1 MISITNAAKEPH
13 ITPLQ
18 DAMWHRGMAGIDSCV
33 FNFFENFAAEVSSN
47 NSVKIRSGI
56 GMIQG
61 RYFCVEPST
70 YDEVTIANGTQ
81 GEKRKDLIVCRWTVD
96 EEQKIQSGD
105 WVVIQGTPTTGTPVA
120 PPYTTGDLDAGD
132 LIADMPF
139 YEVTLDGINVTGVA
153 QKFTSLGGIK
163 KVMNIPSNALKFL
176 TGNGNGDTPTN
187 WGKAGPGMAYISTE
201 GILTNQPMKYG
212 WLMNYTAGGSVVAQ
226 QFVGLDGNS
235 PVWYRSGNS
244 SGWYPGSNGWIRSQ
258 DDNWGAGG
266 LCVLQLTSNTGT
278 WGTSGGTV
286 TPVKIAYQSGGILKD
301 NGDSTFTIKK
311 ACKVKVSGSMII
323 LPVDSNAWCTLRC
336 ELRKGG
342 TQLAIA
348 SSANYAGNTDI
359 VPFSEDIVNL
369 SAGDTIRLHAYATA
383 ANKLRLGAPTTVSLQ
398 IL

>member
-18 DAMWHRGMAGIDSCV
+18 DSMWHRGMAGIDSCV

-96 EEQKIQSGD
+96 EEQKVQSGD
-105 WVVIQGTPTTGTPVA
+105 WVVIQGAPTTGTPAA
-120 PPYTTGDLDAGD
+120 PSYTDGDLDAGD

-187 WGKAGPGMAYISTE
+187 WGKAGPGMTYISTE
-201 GILTNQPMKYG
+201 GILANQPRKYG

-301 NGDSTFTIKK
+301 NGDSTFTTKK

-323 LPVDSNAWCTLRC
+323 LPADSSAWCVLRC

-348 SSANYAGNTDI
+348 SSANYVGNTDI

>member
-18 DAMWHRGMAGIDSCV
+18 DSMWHRGMAGIDSCV

-96 EEQKIQSGD
+96 EEQKVQSGD
-105 WVVIQGTPTTGTPVA
+105 WVVIQGTPTTGTPAV
-120 PPYTTGDLDAGD
+120 PSYTAGDLDAGD

-176 TGNGNGDTPTN
+176 TGNGNGDEPIN

-201 GILTNQPMKYG
+201 GMLENQPMKYG
-212 WLMNYTAGGSVVAQ
+212 WLINYTAGSSIVAQ
-226 QFVGLDGNS
+226 QFIGLNGNS
-235 PVWYRSGNS
+235 PVYYRSGNA
-244 SGWYPGSNGWIRSQ
+244 SGWYPGSKGWVRSLDEKNGAQINKVWQNASPSSLFPPQ
-258 DDNWGAGG
+258 D
-266 LCVLQLTSNTGT
+266 V
-278 WGTSGGTV
+278 
-286 TPVKIAYQSGGILKD
+286 
-301 NGDSTFTIKK
+301 
-311 ACKVKVSGSMII
+311 
-323 LPVDSNAWCTLRC
+323 
-336 ELRKGG
+336 
-342 TQLAIA
+342 AIA
-348 SSANYAGNTDI
+348 ANEGNLIGIEFESQTVAKDRRITWIPIKSGFTTELVTIQSTSDGGNIFVTRRAVTITNAGSINFDKGYYRYVGESNNRHDGYSI
-359 VPFSEDIVNL
+359 P
-369 SAGDTIRLHAYATA
+369 TA
-383 ANKLRLGAPTTVSLQ
+383 VYIAKGV
-398 IL
+398 I

>member
-18 DAMWHRGMAGIDSCV
+18 DSMWHREMAGIDSCV

-105 WVVIQGTPTTGTPVA
+105 WVVIQGTPTTGTPAA
-120 PPYTTGDLDAGD
+120 PSYTAGDLDAGD

-139 YEVTLDGINVTGVA
+139 YEVTLDGINVTGVT
-153 QKFTSLGGIK
+153 QKFTSLSGIK
-163 KVMNIPSNALKFL
+163 KAMNIPSNALKFL

-187 WGKAGPGMAYISTE
+187 WGKTGPGMAYISTE
-201 GILTNQPMKYG
+201 GILKNQPMKYG
-212 WLMNYTAGGSVVAQ
+212 WLMNYTAGDSVVAQ

-301 NGDSTFTIKK
+301 NGDSTFTTKK

-323 LPVDSNAWCTLRC
+323 LPADSNAWCTLRC
-336 ELRKGG
+336 
-342 TQLAIA
+342 
-348 SSANYAGNTDI
+348 
-359 VPFSEDIVNL
+359 
-369 SAGDTIRLHAYATA
+369 
-383 ANKLRLGAPTTVSLQ
+383 
-398 IL
+398 

>member
-18 DAMWHRGMAGIDSCV
+18 DSMWHRGMAGIDSCV

-81 GEKRKDLIVCRWTVD
+81 GEKRKDLIVCRWTVN
-96 EEQKIQSGD
+96 EEQKVQSGD
-105 WVVIQGTPTTGTPVA
+105 WVVIQGTPTTGTPAA
-120 PPYTTGDLDAGD
+120 PSYTTGDLDAGD

-163 KVMNIPSNALKFL
+163 KTVNIPSDALKFL

-187 WGKAGPGMAYISTE
+187 WGTAGPGMAYISTE
-201 GILTNQPMKYG
+201 GILANQPMKYG

-226 QFVGLDGNS
+226 QFIGLDGNS
-235 PVWYRSGNS
+235 PVYYRSGNA
-244 SGWYPGSNGWIRSQ
+244 SGWYPGSKSWVRSLDEKNGVQIEKVWTNPSPGSDFPEQTIKLNVTDVSFILVVFKITKSSSL
-258 DDNWGAGG
+258 WKVAI
-266 LCVLQLTSNTGT
+266 LTCDGNSYIMDAPYNTDYA
-278 WGTSGGTV
+278 SGGTV
-286 TPVKIAYQSGGILKD
+286 IGTAFRGAVCQSDGIQFGKGYSKDHLEKNAVERPSFIIPIKVFAVKG
-301 NGDSTFTIKK
+301 
-311 ACKVKVSGSMII
+311 
-323 LPVDSNAWCTLRC
+323 
-336 ELRKGG
+336 
-342 TQLAIA
+342 AI
-348 SSANYAGNTDI
+348 
-359 VPFSEDIVNL
+359 
-369 SAGDTIRLHAYATA
+369 
-383 ANKLRLGAPTTVSLQ
+383 
-398 IL
+398 

>member
-18 DAMWHRGMAGIDSCV
+18 DSMWHRGMAGIDSCV

-96 EEQKIQSGD
+96 EEQKVQSGD
-105 WVVIQGTPTTGTPVA
+105 WVVIQGTPTTGTPAA
-120 PPYTTGDLDAGD
+120 PSYTAGDLDAGD

-139 YEVTLDGINVTGVA
+139 YEVSLDGINVTGVA

-176 TGNGNGDTPTN
+176 TGNGNGDEPTN

-201 GILTNQPMKYG
+201 GILTNQPRKYG

-244 SGWYPGSNGWIRSQ
+244 SGWYPESNGWIRSQ

-278 WGTSGGTV
+278 WDTSGGTV

-301 NGDSTFTIKK
+301 NGDSTFTTKK

-323 LPVDSNAWCTLRC
+323 LPADSNAWCTLRC

-348 SSANYAGNTDI
+348 SSANYVGNTDI